1 MNITVP
7 KQFSIADIQ
16 IGKDKPCF
24 IIAEIGINHNGSID
38 IAKKLIDEA
47 KNAGANAVKF
57 QKRDINSIYREDVL
71 ENPNIES
78 QGFEILLDVLRKVE
92 FCESDYREIIRYCH
106 EKNIV
111 FLCTPW
117 DIPSV
122 KILELF
128 NVPAYKIAS
137 ADLTNL
143 PLIKYIAKTKKPVI
157 ISTGMST
164 LEEIEKTVEFMENE
178 KMNFV
183 ILHSNSTYPAPI
195 EILNLN
201 LIPFYESKFKC
212 LVGYSGHEQKI
223 IPSLVATVL
232 GAVILERHI
241 TLDRNMEGID
251 QSSSLEPSEF
261 SQLVMFVREAEKARG
276 KPIKKMSRGEILQRE
291 ILGKSLISKKNIEKD
306 EIFTEQNIDVK
317 GPAKGLS
324 PQHYFDMMGKK
335 SKRDIKK
342 GLYLQTGDL

>member
-1 MNITVP
+1 MGSTIT
-7 KQFSIADIQ
+7 KQFCISGIE

-24 IIAEIGINHNGSID
+24 IIAEIGINHNGSIN

-57 QKRDINSIYREDVL
+57 QKRDINSIYREEVL

-78 QGFEILLDVLRKVE
+78 QGFEILLDVLKKVE
-92 FCESDYREIIRYCH
+92 LSESEYKEIIKYCN
-106 EKNIV
+106 EQNII

-122 KILELF
+122 RFLESL

-137 ADLTNL
+137 ADLTNF
-143 PLIKYIAKTKKPVI
+143 PLINHIAETKKPVI
-157 ISTGMST
+157 LSTGMST
-164 LEEIEKTVEFMENE
+164 LEEIEKTIEFMKKK
-178 KMNFV
+178 KMEFV

-195 EILNLN
+195 ELLNLN
-201 LIPFYESKFKC
+201 LIPFFENKFGS
-212 LVGYSGHEQKI
+212 LIGYSGHEQAI
-223 IPSLVATVL
+223 IPSLIAAVL

-241 TLDRNMEGID
+241 TLDKNMEGID
-251 QSSSLEPSEF
+251 QSSSLEPLEF
-261 SQLVMFVREAEKARG
+261 SQLVMYVREAEKARG
-276 KPIKKMSRGEILQRE
+276 NPIKKMSRGEILQRE
-291 ILGKSLISKKNIEKD
+291 ILGKSLTSKKNIKKD
-306 EIFTEQNIDVK
+306 EIFTNQNIEVK

-324 PQHYFDMMGKK
+324 PQYYFDILGKK

-342 GLYLQTGDL
+342 GSYLQTDDL

>member
-1 MNITVP
+1 MDSIIP
-7 KQFSIADIQ
+7 KQFSISGIE

-24 IIAEIGINHNGSID
+24 IIAEIGINHNGSTN

-57 QKRDINSIYREDVL
+57 QKRDISSIYREEVL

-92 FCESDYREIIRYCH
+92 LSESDYREIIKYCN
-106 EKNIV
+106 EKNII

-122 KILELF
+122 IFLELLD
-128 NVPAYKIAS
+128 VPAYKIAS

-143 PLIKYIAKTKKPVI
+143 PLIKYIAETKKPVI
-157 ISTGMST
+157 LSTGMST
-164 LEEIEKTVEFMENE
+164 LEEIEKTVEFMNNK

-183 ILHSNSTYPAPI
+183 IMHSNSTYPAPI
-195 EILNLN
+195 ELLNLN
-201 LIPFYESKFKC
+201 LIPFFENKFKC
-212 LVGYSGHEQKI
+212 LIGYSGHEQSI
-223 IPSLVATVL
+223 IPSLIATVL
-232 GAVILERHI
+232 GSVILERHI
-241 TLDRNMEGID
+241 TLDKNMEGID

-261 SQLVMFVREAEKARG
+261 SQLVMYVREAEKARG
-276 KPIKKMSRGEILQRE
+276 KPIKKMSRGEVLQRE
-291 ILGKSLISKKNIEKD
+291 VLGKSLTAKQNIREGEIFSDQNIE
-306 EIFTEQNIDVK
+306 VK

-324 PQHYFDMMGKK
+324 PQYYFDIIGKK

-342 GLYLQTGDL
+342 GSYLQTNDL